1 MQAVDVSIVTYGSEP
16 GALRALAASLVEG
29 SPRPQLSI
37 FIHDNSLST
46 EAMRAVREE
55 LASSGAFARVELA
68 HAAEN
73 PGFGRGHNAN
83 AKLGSAPFILVL
95 NPDCVLEPGALAE
108 LLAAAELDAADV
120 AAWEMRQ
127 IPFEH
132 PKAYDP
138 VSLDTC
144 WVSGAATLFRRRH
157 FEEAGGFDP
166 EIFLYGEDVDLSWRL
181 RARGLRL
188 RYLPRAAVVHH
199 TYATTEEVKP
209 QQAFGAV
216 YAGLALRTRY
226 GSALSVAKG
235 VLMWG
240 AEVLAPETFPGRR
253 RGIVEAGL
261 RYARNA
267 CHFLRTRVP
276 RNARF
281 NPRFTGWSYEQRRDG
296 AFHAMR
302 SRRGRPSTDFP
313 LVSILVRTTAR
324 AAWLRE
330 ALVTCARQ
338 TYPNLE
344 VVVVEDGERRSQAV
358 VDEFAPRLALRY
370 LATGGRVGRARAGNI
385 AMEQARGEWFNFLD
399 DDDVLFADHVEVLVD
414 AARGAG
420 ALGAYGFAWET
431 ATRIVDRERAIYEET
446 ATVPCHRP
454 SFDRGRLWRQNFL
467 PIQAVLFHRSLW
479 ETHGGFAPDMD
490 QLEDWNLW
498 TRYTLDH
505 DFVAVEKTTS
515 KYRVPADPHE
525 AARRQAQL
533 DAAYP
538 NAVGRQAALR
548 SRLTLQAAAELD
560 AARARDDARAMG
572 ARGLVR
578 RLVGSSRVLSR
589 LAAWRQPARTWLRRR
604 GIRQ

>member
-1 MQAVDVSIVTYGSEP
+1 
-16 GALRALAASLVEG
+16 LRALAASLVEG
-29 SPRPQLSI
+29 SPRGQLSI
-37 FIHDNSLST
+37 FIHDNSPSP
-46 EAMRAVREE
+46 EAMRALREE
-55 LASSGAFARVELA
+55 LASSGDFARVELA
-68 HAAEN
+68 HAPEN

-95 NPDCVLEPGALAE
+95 NPDCVLEPGALAQ
-108 LLAAAELDAADV
+108 LLAAADTDPADV

-144 WVSGAATLFRRRH
+144 WVSGAATLLRRRH

-181 RARGLRL
+181 RARGRRL

-226 GSALSVAKG
+226 GRARSVAKG

-253 RGIVEAGL
+253 RGIVDAGL
-261 RYARNA
+261 RFARHA
-267 CHFLRTRVP
+267 RHFLRTRVASGP
-276 RNARF
+276 TF
-281 NPRFTGWSYEQRRDG
+281 SPQFTGWSYEVRRDG
-296 AFHAMR
+296 AFHPMR
-302 SRRGRPSTDFP
+302 SRRGRPPSDFP
-313 LVSILVRTTAR
+313 LVSVLVRTVNR

-330 ALVTCARQ
+330 ALASCANQ

-344 VVVVEDGERRSQAV
+344 VVVVEDGEHTSRAI
-358 VDEFAPRLALRY
+358 VDEFAACLALRY
-370 LATGGRVGRARAGNI
+370 IATGARVGRARAGNI
-385 AMEQARGEWFNFLD
+385 AMQQARGEWFNFLD
-399 DDDVLFADHVEVLVD
+399 DDDVLFADHIEVLVD
-414 AARGAG
+414 AARDAG
-420 ALGAYGFAWET
+420 ARGAFGYAWET
-431 ATRIVDRERAIYEET
+431 STRVADRDQALYTET
-446 ATVPCHRP
+446 ANIPRHRP
-454 SFDRGRLWRQNFL
+454 AFDRARLWRQNFL

-479 ETHGGFAPDMD
+479 EEHGGFAEDMD

-498 TRYTLDH
+498 TRYTLEE
-505 DFVAVEKTTS
+505 DFVAVPKTTS
-515 KYRVPADPHE
+515 KYRVPDDARE
-525 AARRQAQL
+525 AARRQALL

-538 NAVGRQAALR
+538 CAVARQQALR
-548 SRLTLQAAAELD
+548 ARMSPRRAAELD
-560 AARARDDARAMG
+560 DARAREAPRVTASRA
-572 ARGLVR
+572 LVR
-578 RLVGSSRVLSR
+578 RIVGSSRTLSW
-589 LAAWRQPARTWLRRR
+589 LAAWRHPTRAWLRRR
-604 GIRQ
+604 GIWS